1 MIVIIGMLD
10 YTLLCEDLQHLL
22 EKIVFKTSYK
32 TMHWLHCEVKWK
44 KNKVY
49 LRHGVLFVTAH
60 QEASTVRAEGAM
72 AGSF

>member
-1 MIVIIGMLD
+1 M
-10 YTLLCEDLQHLL
+10 
-22 EKIVFKTSYK
+22 
-32 TMHWLHCEVKWK
+32 K